1 MGFRGLIV
9 FTMINKF
16 KFMCEPE
23 VVWGEN
29 SISHLPEMVRAL
41 GGKKMLLVVDKRFAG
56 TDTFGV
62 IKDLLKT
69 HSVDF
74 SVFDRL
80 QGEPSTELGDE
91 CASFGLEEECNIVC
105 GVGGGSTLDTAKAA
119 SVLITNGGSVRD
131 YQGLNRVPGPGLP
144 KIMVPTTAGT
154 GSEVTFT
161 AVFIRTD
168 EKKKGGINS
177 PFLYPEAAIL
187 DPSLTVSVP
196 PAVTASTGLDALC
209 HAVESFISLK
219 ANFLTETVSLS
230 AIKLIWKS
238 LPAVYENGT
247 LIEERANM
255 LYGSF
260 LAGVGLANAGV
271 TAVHSISYPLGGVFG
286 VAHGTGNGLL
296 LPYVL
301 EFDMPEVAGK
311 IARISNH
318 IGITG
323 VNDKEKATTFIET
336 VKKLVKRFSIPHLK
350 ELGIPPENFESLAQD
365 AMKVSVPI
373 ANNPKPITA
382 DDIVEI
388 YKKAY

>member
-1 MGFRGLIV
+1 MI
-9 FTMINKF
+9 MINKF
-16 KFMCEPE
+16 RFMCQPE
-23 VVWGEN
+23 IVWGVN
-29 SISHLPEMVRAL
+29 SVSHLPDAIKSF
-41 GGKKMLLVVDKRFAG
+41 GGKKVLLVADRNFTG
-56 TDTFGV
+56 TDMFGEILKN
-62 IKDLLKT
+62 IKEQDIG
-69 HSVDF
+69 SA
-74 SVFDRL
+74 VFDKL

-91 CASFGLEEECNIVC
+91 CAAFGINEKCDIVC
-105 GVGGGSTLDTAKAA
+105 GIGGGSTLDTAKAA
-119 SVLITNGGSVRD
+119 AVLITNGGSVRD
-131 YQGLNRVPGPGLP
+131 YQGLNKVPGPGLP

-177 PFLYPEAAIL
+177 PFLYPETAIL
-187 DPSLTVSVP
+187 DPALTVTVP

-219 ANFLTETVSLS
+219 ANFLSEAVSLG
-230 AIKLIWKS
+230 AIKLIWES
-238 LPAVYENGT
+238 LPAAYENGDS
-247 LIEERANM
+247 LEHRADM

-301 EFDMPEVAGK
+301 EFDMPEAAGK
-311 IARISNH
+311 IARIADYL
-318 IGITG
+318 GIEGRT
-323 VNDKEKATTFIET
+323 DIEKASSFIDGIKNLLE
-336 VKKLVKRFSIPHLK
+336 KFRIPRLK
-350 ELGIPPENFESLAQD
+350 ELGISPENFESLAQD
-365 AMKVSVPI
+365 ALKVAVPI
-373 ANNPKPITA
+373 ENNPKSVTA
-382 DDIVEI
+382 QDIAGI